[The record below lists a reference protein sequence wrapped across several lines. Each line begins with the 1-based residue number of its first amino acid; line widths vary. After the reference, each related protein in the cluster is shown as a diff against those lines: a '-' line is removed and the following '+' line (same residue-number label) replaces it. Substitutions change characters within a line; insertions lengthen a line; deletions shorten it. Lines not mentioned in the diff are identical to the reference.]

1 MDSPSPYDLSPCSDE
16 SSPES
21 NDEALFLEDE
31 SGTEGTEDDDKLI
44 NSENTESN
52 SLESQSLKP
61 VRNWPGQT
69 SMGVVP
75 RPPFSTWLSRHN
87 KPAEDAHEFL
97 QCFLDKLESCHDS
110 SQSHNIV
117 KQVFGGR
124 LVSQL
129 KCCNCGHCSDT
140 YEPSID
146 LSLEIEDAD
155 NLLTALQSFTKVEE
169 IEDPETKFTCENC
182 KEQVS
187 VEKQLLLDQA
197 PSVAVFHLKRFKS
210 DGYFVQKLDKHVAF
224 PLDLDL
230 LPFTGNSKKNDVELV
245 HEDFVLSQQAYIL
258 FYAKEGTY
266 WFSSFIESQIF
277 SVHPTIWNTS
287 PKSVLDRVETSPV
300 SSSLQNKID
309 NDCTEA
315 SHDVG
320 SEHRQVEIKDS
331 GRKQD
336 KFEINESRDNL
347 HRMSALV
354 APPCPS
360 VYSPEVPSHE
370 AHKEVSPTLREKVN
384 RSLEKACVAAN
395 SQIDTPQEEPLRSP
409 SPEIY
414 REDPPDAG
422 FSIPRNH
429 LRTVDSIACKRRL
442 DKDMDDLETR
452 QAFSFVKKNMPGS
465 RGQQMLDALRRSK
478 TEASVNRKK
487 GRKSGQDDSSIR
499 PVLRPLV
506 AGTHR

>member
-1 MDSPSPYDLSPCSDE
+1 
-16 SSPES
+16 
-21 NDEALFLEDE
+21 
-31 SGTEGTEDDDKLI
+31 
-44 NSENTESN
+44 
-52 SLESQSLKP
+52 
-61 VRNWPGQT
+61 
-69 SMGVVP
+69 MGVVP

-87 KPAEDAHEFL
+87 KPAVIGAGLLNLGNTCFLNSVL
-97 QCFLDKLESCHDS
+97 QCFIHTVPLLHGILSDKHSVQSNCNRDGQPFNS
-110 SQSHNIV
+110 SS
-117 KQVFGGR
+117 VF
-124 LVSQL
+124 
-129 KCCNCGHCSDT
+129 
-140 YEPSID
+140 Y
-146 LSLEIEDAD
+146 
-155 NLLTALQSFTKVEE
+155 KVEE

-230 LPFTGNSKKNDVELV
+230 LPFTGNSKKNDMELKYVLYAIVVHVELV

-320 SEHRQVEIKDS
+320 SEHRQVDNNEIKDS

-354 APPCPS
+354 APPCPIWR
-360 VYSPEVPSHE
+360 
-370 AHKEVSPTLREKVN
+370 KL
-384 RSLEKACVAAN
+384 VAAN

-414 REDPPDAG
+414 REDPPG

-429 LRTVDSIACKRRL
+429 LRTVDRIACKRRL

-478 TEASVNRKK
+478 TEASVSRKK

-506 AGTHR
+506 AGTHRDQVDG